1 MSTVPLRR
9 LLSKLAALAI
19 TTTSASPALALA
31 EPVRDDSGLARRN
44 RADQDDRQDRRE
56 RDAIDPDDVELDA
69 SVAIDREQV
78 DAEDAASALGRS
90 LALALAEVRPLSAT
104 YLAASWS
111 LSSDAVRRL
120 AVARALEWTFPL
132 VGDAL
137 VIDHL
142 SHDGD
147 PAIRAAVARA
157 AWARRHTG
165 GDLGV
170 LARLSCD
177 PDPIVRAVATSA
189 RST

>member
-9 LLSKLAALAI
+9 LLSKL
-19 TTTSASPALALA
+19 TALALTTAPAVATA
-31 EPVRDDSGLARRN
+31 EPVREVAALDADD
-44 RADQDDRQDRRE
+44 
-56 RDAIDPDDVELDA
+56 IELDA
-69 SVAIDREQV
+69 SLPIDREQL

-120 AVARALEWTFPL
+120 AVAHALEWTFPL

-170 LARLSCD
+170 LARLSSD
-177 PDPIVRAVATSA
+177 PDPAVRAVATSA

>member
-9 LLSKLAALAI
+9 LLSKL
-19 TTTSASPALALA
+19 TALALTTASATSSAASAAAA
-31 EPVRDDSGLARRN
+31 EPAREAAGL
-44 RADQDDRQDRRE
+44 D
-56 RDAIDPDDVELDA
+56 RDADPDDIELDA
-69 SVAIDREQV
+69 SLPIDREQL
-78 DAEDAASALGRS
+78 DPHDAASALGRS

-111 LSSDAVRRL
+111 LSSDALRRL
-120 AVARALEWTFPL
+120 AVAHALEWTFPL

-170 LARLSCD
+170 LARLSHD
-177 PDPIVRAVATSA
+177 PDPSVRAVATSA
-189 RST
+189 RSA

>member
-1 MSTVPLRR
+1 MNTVSLRR
-9 LLSKLAALAI
+9 LLSKL
-19 TTTSASPALALA
+19 TALALTTSSA
-31 EPVRDDSGLARRN
+31 IGAAAVDPVREVAGLDADADADD
-44 RADQDDRQDRRE
+44 
-56 RDAIDPDDVELDA
+56 IDLDA
-69 SVAIDREQV
+69 SLPIDREQL

-111 LSSDAVRRL
+111 LSSDALRRR
-120 AVARALEWTFPL
+120 AVAHALEWTFPL

-170 LARLSCD
+170 LARLSAD
-177 PDPIVRAVATSA
+177 PDPAVRAVATSA
-189 RST
+189 RPA